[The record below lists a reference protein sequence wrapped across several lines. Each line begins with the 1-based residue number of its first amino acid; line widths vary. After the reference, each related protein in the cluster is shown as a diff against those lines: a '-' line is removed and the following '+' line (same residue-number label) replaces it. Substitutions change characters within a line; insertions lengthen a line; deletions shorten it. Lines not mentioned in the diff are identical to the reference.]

1 MVIKQKKLTKWLDDL
16 AAECTLIAPRDVSGV
31 LLYRPVKSSQ
41 QVVWDYVKPVLS
53 TKEAFFPPTE
63 RLLIIKKSGQEI
75 ELTETL
81 PDQQQVIFGLRPCD
95 ARGVLT
101 LDALFLDTKP
111 ADSYYQQ
118 RRENSTLVGM
128 ACKEMAE
135 TCFCTRM
142 GSAPDDPAGMD
153 VMFTEVDGGYDV
165 QVYSEKG
172 QAIVNDEW
180 GTVNGEPIKLASQLE
195 VHNSQLSIP
204 EGTAWPPQFNDQYWA
219 DMSERC
225 LSCRVCAY
233 VCPTCRCFDVRDEAI
248 AGNGGNEFERIR
260 CWDSCAGE
268 IYRREASGHNP
279 RDAKGE
285 RFRNRYFCKFYYYPE
300 QYGPLACT
308 GCGRCIDSCPVNI
321 DITEVM
327 DHLAEVSA

>member
-1 MVIKQKKLTKWLDDL
+1 MAINHKKLAKWLDAI
-16 AAECTLIAPRDVSGV
+16 AANSTLIAPRDVSGI
-31 LLYRPVKSSQ
+31 LLYRPVESSQ
-41 QVVWDYVKPVLS
+41 QVVWDTIKPVLS

-63 RLLIIKKSGQEI
+63 RLLTIKKTGQEI
-75 ELTETL
+75 ELKDTL

-95 ARGVLT
+95 ARGVMA
-101 LDALFLDTKP
+101 LDALFLDTDP
-111 ADSYYQQ
+111 ADSYYQK
-118 RRENSTLVGM
+118 RRENTTLVGM
-128 ACKEMAE
+128 ACKEQAE
-135 TCFCTRM
+135 TCFCTQT
-142 GSAPDDPAGMD
+142 GGAPDDPAGMD
-153 VMFTEVDGGYDV
+153 VMITEVKGGYEV
-165 QVYSEKG
+165 QVFSDKGALVIDALGLQIEKTEPVNHQSE
-172 QAIVNDEW
+172 IN
-180 GTVNGEPIKLASQLE
+180 
-195 VHNSQLSIP
+195 IP
-204 EGTAWPPQFNDQYWA
+204 QSSAWPPQFNDQYWA

-248 AGNGGNEFERIR
+248 AGNGGDEFERIR
-260 CWDSCAGE
+260 CWDSCASE

-285 RFRNRYFCKFYYYPE
+285 RLRNRFFCKFYYYPE

-327 DHLAEVSA
+327 DHLAEESA

>member
-1 MVIKQKKLTKWLDDL
+1 MAINHKKLAKWLDAI
-16 AAECTLIAPRDVSGV
+16 AANSTLIAPRDVSGI
-31 LLYRPVKSSQ
+31 LLYRPVESSQ
-41 QVVWDYVKPVLS
+41 QVVWDTIKPVLS

-63 RLLIIKKSGQEI
+63 RLLTIKKTGQEI
-75 ELTETL
+75 ELKETL

-95 ARGVLT
+95 ARGVMA
-101 LDALFLDTKP
+101 LDALFLDTDP
-111 ADSYYQQ
+111 ADSYYQK
-118 RRENSTLVGM
+118 RRENTTLVGM
-128 ACKEMAE
+128 ACKEQAE
-135 TCFCTRM
+135 TCFCTQT
-142 GSAPDDPAGMD
+142 GGAPDDPAGMD
-153 VMFTEVDGGYDV
+153 VMITEVKGGYEV
-165 QVYSEKG
+165 QVFSDKGALVIDALGLQIEKTEPVNHQSE
-172 QAIVNDEW
+172 IN
-180 GTVNGEPIKLASQLE
+180 
-195 VHNSQLSIP
+195 IP
-204 EGTAWPPQFNDQYWA
+204 QSSAWPPQFNDQYWA

-248 AGNGGNEFERIR
+248 AGNGGDEFERIR
-260 CWDSCAGE
+260 CWDSCASE

-285 RFRNRYFCKFYYYPE
+285 RLRNRFFCKFYYYPE

-327 DHLAEVSA
+327 DHLAEESA